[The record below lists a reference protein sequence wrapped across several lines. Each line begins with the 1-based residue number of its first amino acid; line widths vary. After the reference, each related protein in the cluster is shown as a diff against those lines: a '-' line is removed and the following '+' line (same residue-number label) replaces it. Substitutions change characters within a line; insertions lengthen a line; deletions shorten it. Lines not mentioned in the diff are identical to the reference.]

1 MMRYELTDY
10 EWAAIRPMLPNK
22 ARGVRRGTIDVSST
36 ASAGCCASGAPWRDL
51 PDCYGPCT
59 TCYNRFVQWPRAG
72 VWGRI
77 MDALA
82 AAHDAAVQMIDT
94 SIVRVHQHA
103 ATRYDKLAANYLAFI
118 QLASIRLWLRVYEF
132 TALVQIGCR
141 ASRLASPVAL

>member
-1 MMRYELTDY
+1 M
-10 EWAAIRPMLPNK
+10 W
-22 ARGVRRGTIDVSST
+22 TIDVSST
-36 ASAGCCASGAPWRDL
+36 HLLGAAIRRTMARSAGLLWPMHHL
-51 PDCYGPCT
+51 
-59 TCYNRFVQWPRAG
+59 YNRFVRWRRAG

-132 TALVQIGCR
+132 TAL
-141 ASRLASPVAL
+141 AMVALSWRQRSES

>member
-1 MMRYELTDY
+1 MMRYELADY

-36 ASAGCCASGAPWRDL
+36 ASAVLRSGAQWRDL

-59 TCYNRFVQWPRAG
+59 TCYNRFVRWRRAG

-82 AAHDAAVQMIDT
+82 A
-94 SIVRVHQHA
+94 
-103 ATRYDKLAANYLAFI
+103 
-118 QLASIRLWLRVYEF
+118 
-132 TALVQIGCR
+132 C
-141 ASRLASPVAL
+141 